1 MRYTMCS
8 RDAVSALTYVAK
20 GCDTIVNGIAE
31 KGQAYTSEDTT
42 KYMFE
47 SGVDATLYL
56 VVYFVLPLYSVV
68 TGMSRADCNLF
79 FTALSTC
86 FCLVYDCYSRY
97 KSKNH
102 PRNKKLYL
110 IAGLYFLLGAYTFY
124 MIQMYLETKDTSSIY
139 LYLPYVLLAVAPIC
153 GAVDFFKMIREDCMR
168 TEANQGRDN
177 K

>member
-8 RDAVSALTYVAK
+8 RAAVSALTYAAK

-79 FTALSTC
+79 LQRFQPVSAWFTIVIPA
-86 FCLVYDCYSRY
+86 
-97 KSKNH
+97 
-102 PRNKKLYL
+102 
-110 IAGLYFLLGAYTFY
+110 
-124 MIQMYLETKDTSSIY
+124 
-139 LYLPYVLLAVAPIC
+139 
-153 GAVDFFKMIREDCMR
+153 IRAKIIPGIRSCI
-168 TEANQGRDN
+168 
-177 K
+177 